1 MPNKSAKDLAFDR
14 ERAKCQKQINNLKAS
29 LNQKEVELSEVN
41 ERASK
46 AESKCEELQDWVDR
60 LLEYMDIPEEDMKK
74 LIQREKDTA
83 GFDALLFGLS
93 KSTCLFPS
101 EY

>member
-41 ERASK
+41 ER
-46 AESKCEELQDWVDR
+46 ESKCEELQDWVDR

-83 GFDALLFGLS
+83 GFGALLFGLS
-93 KSTCLFPS
+93 KSTYLFPS